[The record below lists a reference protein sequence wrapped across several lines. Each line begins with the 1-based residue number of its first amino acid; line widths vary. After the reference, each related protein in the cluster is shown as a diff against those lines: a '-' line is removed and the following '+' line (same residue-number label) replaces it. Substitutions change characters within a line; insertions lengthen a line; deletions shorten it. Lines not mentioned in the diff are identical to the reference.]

1 VGSVATAAD
10 KATADVSAVLELI
23 LVSAVEILHGS
34 AGAVAIFDDQGQQLV
49 TRAGYGLSQR
59 QLESLHPALDQAIL
73 ASLGR
78 TGEAVSA
85 VAVPGDNSAPS
96 RLWRVLAIPLRV
108 EQRLL
113 GVIYVFRSLSA
124 APFMSADLQVLDVF
138 ARQAAG
144 ALEQAHAQAEL
155 LAERLRLQELQN
167 TFVSIVSHE
176 LQTPVS
182 IIKGY
187 AGTLRR
193 QDASWGPEV
202 VQRVAET
209 IEAEC
214 DRLTRL
220 ITDLLDLAR
229 IQAGRV
235 AMTFGPVDLAE
246 LVGEVV
252 EQARARAAEREI
264 ALDDVSKLPV
274 IRGDYDK
281 LRMALNN
288 LIDNA
293 LKYSPPA
300 GTVSVGGSV
309 KDQQV
314 VLWVR
319 DEGVGV
325 PTEERER
332 IFERFHRVDTSLSRE
347 TPGVGMGLYI
357 CRVIAEAHNGH
368 VWVESEGAGRGSTF
382 FLSLPLVE
390 P

>member
-1 VGSVATAAD
+1 VATAAD

-113 GVIYVFRSLSA
+113 GVIYVFRSLSS

-293 LKYSPPA
+293 LKYSAPA

-332 IFERFHRVDTSLSRE
+332 IFERFHRVDASLSRE